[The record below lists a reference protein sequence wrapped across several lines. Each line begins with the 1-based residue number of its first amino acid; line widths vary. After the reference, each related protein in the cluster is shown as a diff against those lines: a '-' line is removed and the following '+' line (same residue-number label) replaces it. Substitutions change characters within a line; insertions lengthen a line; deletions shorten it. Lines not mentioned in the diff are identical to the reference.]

1 MSIKEIKKLLSDNFI
16 SFEDVC
22 EYTDGTIEVVIEWG
36 DWKHDHLLCDEI
48 MSKNGYVLIGE
59 YETDE
64 DGSDCYSSNHQYILK

>member
-1 MSIKEIKKLLSDNFI
+1 MNINEIKKLLSDNFI
-16 SFEDVC
+16 SFEGVY
-22 EYTDGTIEVVIEWG
+22 EHTDRTIEVVIEWG

-64 DGSDCYSSNHQYILK
+64 DGSDCYSSNHQYMLK

>member
-16 SFEDVC
+16 SFDDVC
-22 EYTDGTIEVVIEWG
+22 KYADGTIEVVIEWG

-64 DGSDCYSSNHQYILK
+64 DDSDCYSSIHQYMLK

>member
-16 SFEDVC
+16 SFEDVY

-64 DGSDCYSSNHQYILK
+64 DGSDCYSSNHQYMLK